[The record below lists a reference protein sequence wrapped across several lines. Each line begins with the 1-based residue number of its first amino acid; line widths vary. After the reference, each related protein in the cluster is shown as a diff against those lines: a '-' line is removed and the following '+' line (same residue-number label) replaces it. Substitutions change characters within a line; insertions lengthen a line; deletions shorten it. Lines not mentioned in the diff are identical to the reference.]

1 MEFKKCLRCGS
12 FFLSSTEIC
21 PKCLPKDESEIA
33 KINDYINENNILSC
47 SRTNLSVNTGV
58 SLKNIN
64 RFIDTNVIPNIT
76 L

>member
-12 FFLSSTEIC
+12 FFLSDSDVC

-33 KINDYINENNILSC
+33 KINNYINDNNILNC
-47 SRTNLSVNTGV
+47 SVSSLSVNTGV
-58 SLKNIN
+58 SLRNIN
-64 RFIDTNVIPNIT
+64 RFLDTNVIPNVT

>member
-12 FFLSSTEIC
+12 FFLAESNVC
-21 PKCLPKDESEIA
+21 PKCLPKDECDIV
-33 KINDYINENNILSC
+33 KINNYINDNNILNC
-47 SRTNLSVNTGV
+47 SISNLSANTGV

-64 RFIDTNVIPNIT
+64 RFIDSNNIPNVT